1 MAQRQQ
7 PQPALTRN
15 KLTGAIMKMKLK
27 VGSVVQWRGRTWAV
41 TKVNSRAAVVV
52 LTSPEDMT
60 TTAVA
65 FRNEI
70 TVISTPRG

>member
-1 MAQRQQ
+1 
-7 PQPALTRN
+7 
-15 KLTGAIMKMKLK
+15 MKMRIK

-41 TKVNSRAAVVV
+41 TKVNSRATCMV

-70 TVISTPRG
+70 TVLSTPRG

>member
-1 MAQRQQ
+1 
-7 PQPALTRN
+7 
-15 KLTGAIMKMKLK
+15 MKMIIK

-41 TKVNSRAAVVV
+41 TKVNRRATCMV

-70 TVISTPRG
+70 TVLSTPRGR

>member
-1 MAQRQQ
+1 
-7 PQPALTRN
+7 
-15 KLTGAIMKMKLK
+15 MKMRIKVK
-27 VGSVVQWRGRTWAV
+27 VGSVVNWRGRTWAV
-41 TKVNSRAAVVV
+41 TKVNSRATVMV

-70 TVISTPRG
+70 TVLSTPRG